1 MLTTAVVSSAWSW
14 PTPMTMGPPLPVEW
28 LVPATSNDGLY
39 AASALPPKAS
49 ARAHADR
56 SRTKRIDLVKE
67 TPFQWGETEIGRIS
81 CGFLPRPA
89 AESSE
94 WSAGRQE
101 AAERYPLPFRAEP
114 EELRPGDREVV
125 AGRGADRDA
134 GEQEGVVGLVQV
146 GDRPLEPRPAQIPAR
161 LAECVH
167 HRVRDGH
174 PVEVVDV
181 ARLPAREVAAHDPAV
196 KANGRIAAPG
206 RRRRV
211 LEVAHADR
219 PRRGRRARVQADHFH
234 DRRFDRDGADKGARP
249 PGLAVSRK
257 ERLDREAGCREEH
270 ERVRARPL
278 QLGDLGVDVRVRDLV
293 AAHGDDAARASA
305 EPPPQAVRQV
315 STVVGVLVEHGDSRA
330 RHRGGDVAP
339 VDRALAHE
347 AREVAHRPRVL
358 AALSLERARARAGE
372 DVRDA
377 DLVQIGANGDR
388 VFRADRVE
396 DREDAV
402 LLDEPAGLLDGAAD
416 LEAVVHVLVPDLPA
430 EDASAVVDVAEVGVR
445 ARCDGGERRGRPC
458 ERHGPAD
465 EDRVACHAGI
475 GGGAGVG
482 ARQRDER
489 REGEDDEC
497 RSQRETG
504 RRRTGT
510 TNLASP
516 RETRDVASG
525 PVRYR
530 RLLGFWAVET
540 PARVN

>member
-56 SRTKRIDLVKE
+56 SRTKRIDLVKRP
-67 TPFQWGETEIGRIS
+67 PFTGVRRKLGES
-81 CGFLPRPA
+81 VADFSRPA

-167 HRVRDGH
+167 HRVRDRH
-174 PVEVVDV
+174 SVVVVDV
-181 ARLPAREVAAHDPAV
+181 ARLSAREVAAHDPAV
-196 KANGRIAAPG
+196 KAKGRIAAPG

-219 PRRGRRARVQADHFH
+219 PRRRRRARVQADHLH

-249 PGLAVSRK
+249 PGLAVGRK

-270 ERVRARPL
+270 ERVRTRPL
-278 QLGDLGVDVRVRDLV
+278 QLGDLGVDVRFL
-293 AAHGDDAARASA
+293 
-305 EPPPQAVRQV
+305 
-315 STVVGVLVEHGDSRA
+315 
-330 RHRGGDVAP
+330 
-339 VDRALAHE
+339 
-347 AREVAHRPRVL
+347 
-358 AALSLERARARAGE
+358 
-372 DVRDA
+372 
-377 DLVQIGANGDR
+377 
-388 VFRADRVE
+388 
-396 DREDAV
+396 
-402 LLDEPAGLLDGAAD
+402 
-416 LEAVVHVLVPDLPA
+416 
-430 EDASAVVDVAEVGVR
+430 
-445 ARCDGGERRGRPC
+445 
-458 ERHGPAD
+458 
-465 EDRVACHAGI
+465 
-475 GGGAGVG
+475 
-482 ARQRDER
+482 
-489 REGEDDEC
+489 
-497 RSQRETG
+497 
-504 RRRTGT
+504 
-510 TNLASP
+510 NL
-516 RETRDVASG
+516 
-525 PVRYR
+525 
-530 RLLGFWAVET
+530 
-540 PARVN
+540 